1 MRNQLSDRDDIIIR
15 EERRY
20 PTEEP
25 AVANQGLRVFQL
37 IAAAAGAVL
46 FAFGLVAALRVDFG
60 APFFETSGTVLGTGF
75 SGAAAIAAI
84 LLGGA
89 VLATA
94 IGDQD
99 RGSTAFIGLVVL
111 LVGIAGFVVED
122 QAIDGVEVDRDAAV
136 LFLIAGTVAFV
147 ASLVPWWTARTRR

>member
-1 MRNQLSDRDDIIIR
+1 MRNHLTDREDVVVR

-20 PTEEP
+20 PAEEP
-25 AVANQGLRVFQL
+25 HVANQGLRVFQI

-46 FAFGLVAALRVDFG
+46 FAFGLVAALRLDFG
-60 APFFETSGTVLGTGF
+60 APFFETSGTVFGTGF
-75 SGAAAIAAI
+75 SAAAAIIAI

-111 LVGIAGFVVED
+111 LVGIAGFAIED
-122 QAIDGVEVDRDAAV
+122 QAVEDVQVDRDAAV
-136 LFLIAGTVAFV
+136 LFLLVGAVAFV

>member
-1 MRNQLSDRDDIIIR
+1 MANHLTDREDVIVR

-20 PTEEP
+20 PAEEP
-25 AVANQGLRVFQL
+25 TVATQGLRVFQL
-37 IAAAAGAVL
+37 VAGAAGAVL

-60 APFFETSGTVLGTGF
+60 APFFETSGTVFGTGF
-75 SGAAAIAAI
+75 SGATAIVAI

-89 VLATA
+89 LLATA

-111 LVGIAGFVVED
+111 LVGIAGFAIED
-122 QAIDGVEVDRDAAV
+122 QAIDDVQVDRDAAV
-136 LFLIAGTVAFV
+136 LFLIVGAVAFV
-147 ASLVPWWTARTRR
+147 SSLVPWWTARARR